1 MKVDHP
7 VWRVGNDVESVSMF
21 ACNFSVTVV
30 TFNLQ
35 SVANLSDLNL
45 MSECLRA
52 RLVLKVVTLK
62 LFHILKK
69 IKLCIPLFWS
79 IK

>member
-1 MKVDHP
+1 MKVEHR
-7 VWRVGNDVESVSMF
+7 VLRVGNDAESVSIF
-21 ACNFSVTVV
+21 ACNFSATVV

-45 MSECLRA
+45 MNEYLRA

-62 LFHILKK
+62 LFHILKN
-69 IKLCIPLFWS
+69 
-79 IK
+79 